1 MLTQIPGVDM
11 NEGLRR
17 TGNQYA
23 LYMRFLKQF
32 PEDPS
37 FSVLHDALLSGDMHT
52 AFLSAHTLK
61 GLTAQLGI
69 TVLCA
74 PASELCE
81 LLRSESCDTLP
92 RALEL
97 LDALKP
103 VYHDVVRQLTV
114 LP

>member
-1 MLTQIPGVDM
+1 MINQIPGVDM
-11 NEGLRR
+11 DEGMRR
-17 TGNQYA
+17 AGNQPA
-23 LYMRFLKQF
+23 LYTRFLKRF

-37 FSVLHDALLSGDMHT
+37 FFSLHDALLSGCMHT

-103 VYHDVVRQLTV
+103 VYHDVVRQLTA